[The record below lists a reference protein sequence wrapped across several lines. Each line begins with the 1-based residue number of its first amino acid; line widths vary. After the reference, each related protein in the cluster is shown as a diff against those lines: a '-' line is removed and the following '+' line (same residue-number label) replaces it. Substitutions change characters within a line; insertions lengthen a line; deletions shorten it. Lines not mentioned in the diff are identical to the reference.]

1 MSETIALTLRRELGE
16 TIEVDGLTPDRLST
30 LSEAEV
36 SALPVWVGRQP
47 AAIGDFFTVRGE
59 RAARVWIE
67 GDLRRVRGVAD
78 AMSTG
83 ELIVEGHVG
92 DGFAAGLRGG
102 SVVVRGDAGDRL
114 GAATPGASKGM
125 TGGEIIVTG
134 SVGARA
140 AERMRRG
147 LLAVGGDA
155 GEYAAHAIIAGTL
168 VVLGRTGAHAGR
180 ASKRGS
186 IVAVGAIDIP
196 PTYRYACTYEPT
208 YLRLLF
214 NDLRRRH
221 QLPLDD
227 SVIAGRYR
235 RYCGDAGEPGKGE
248 ILVRDT
254 LYT

>member
-1 MSETIALTLRRELGE
+1 MTNLRMN
-16 TIEVDGLTPDRLST
+16 
-30 LSEAEV
+30 
-36 SALPVWVGRQP
+36 
-47 AAIGDFFTVRGE
+47 E
-59 RAARVWIE
+59 RAWALADECARRADEWRVRVTTLESGARVI
-67 GDLRRVRGVAD
+67 
-78 AMSTG
+78 
-83 ELIVEGHVG
+83 
-92 DGFAAGLRGG
+92 
-102 SVVVRGDAGDRL
+102 
-114 GAATPGASKGM
+114 
-125 TGGEIIVTG
+125 
-134 SVGARA
+134 
-140 AERMRRG
+140 
-147 LLAVGGDA
+147 DA